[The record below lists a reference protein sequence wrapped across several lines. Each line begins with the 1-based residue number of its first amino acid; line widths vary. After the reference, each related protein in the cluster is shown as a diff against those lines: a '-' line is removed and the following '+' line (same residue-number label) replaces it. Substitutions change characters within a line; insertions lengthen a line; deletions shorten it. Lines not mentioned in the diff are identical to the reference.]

1 MNRSAICQGVLTG
14 YHANSYLVP
23 QKTRPKSKADES
35 THRLAQQ
42 IPFWPEKISYT
53 SLEKITGMSK
63 RTINNRISS
72 CHADY
77 LIFADRGQLSRLKD
91 DLSNCQ

>member
-1 MNRSAICQGVLTG
+1 MNRSQICQGVLTG

-42 IPFWPEKISYT
+42 IPFWPERISYT
-53 SLEKITGMSK
+53 RLGQITGMSK